1 MGEPKYSNG
10 IECPICKS
18 QKSSVTDK
26 RNYTD
31 RIWRRR
37 KCDKGHVYSTSEV
50 VELSLKNKRRISSKH
65 FGSGTDNPNF
75 NPNKEPVEIKPKAPD
90 SADTI
95 LRRLYK
101 NGGKDKLP
109 SIKEF
114 YNL

>member
-37 KCDKGHVYSTSEV
+37 KCDNGHVYSTSEV
-50 VELSLKNKRRISSKH
+50 VESDENMKNKITKNYFNH
-65 FGSGTDNPNF
+65 QNPGMRKN
-75 NPNKEPVEIKPKAPD
+75 E
-90 SADTI
+90 TI
-95 LRRLYK
+95 YHELTK
-101 NGGKDKLP
+101 
-109 SIKEF
+109 SI